1 MQCDAKFCT
10 VEGPVVVVIVSVV
23 TILLIKFSFNLISSS
38 SSAAAAAAGAALS
51 LYLAFRTRT
60 TRSRTFPGR
69 LYRLDADAIR
79 MSANSQMRCSFWCSD
94 KRFFPP
100 QAIGHISQN
109 AIWSIDFV
117 NNCFFCEQMK
127 ICW

>member
-38 SSAAAAAAGAALS
+38 SSAAAAGAALS

-94 KRFFPP
+94 KRFFLSK
-100 QAIGHISQN
+100 AIGHISQN